1 MKGKRDDTYSL
12 DNLKDILSAS
22 LLDKLRKMGVT
33 DITELTEEQILAL
46 GLNEVE
52 LNELIDAIYL
62 AKYLKAS
69 PALMAML
76 KNQNIN
82 PLTLWKM
89 NYNEVN
95 ALEISEP
102 LKKELFG
109 HVMSQQNSFVANVEI
124 PTSRKIIM
132 KGWKDENLAFLARH
146 DAKLVTKDNE
156 AKEEL
161 NAYIVKLRAGTR
173 YSVCFLKCQHC
184 QSSLFT
190 LLTLSA
196 NR

>member
-1 MKGKRDDTYSL
+1 
-12 DNLKDILSAS
+12 
-22 LLDKLRKMGVT
+22 MGVT

-52 LNELIDAIYL
+52 LNELLDAIYL

-76 KNQNIN
+76 RSQNIN

-89 NYNEVN
+89 NYDEVN
-95 ALEISEP
+95 SLEISEP

-124 PTSRKIIM
+124 PSARRIII
-132 KGWKDENLAFLARH
+132 KGWKDENLAFLPRH
-146 DAKLVTKDNE
+146 DVKLVTKDHE

-161 NAYIVKLRAGTR
+161 NEYIIKLRAG
-173 YSVCFLKCQHC
+173 
-184 QSSLFT
+184 
-190 LLTLSA
+190 
-196 NR
+196 